1 MKHEEVLELSKLF
14 ESFTKET
21 RINILNSIYN
31 KEKTVSEI
39 EKETNIKQ
47 NTLSNQLKILRDNN
61 IVKSRRDGRKI
72 YYSFKDLHVK
82 EIFKMGIEHIKEEN
96 HEEEI

>member
-72 YYSFKDLHVK
+72 YYSFKDHHVK